1 MNYQKLKMERKK
13 KIEEEIK
20 RITESFSFMNIKK
33 ALLFGSVARNNI
45 RINSDIDLLI
55 IMETE
60 LSFLDRL
67 ITVYKQLNPQ
77 IPLEK
82 N

>member
-13 KIEEEIK
+13 KMEEEIK
-20 RITESFSFMNIKK
+20 RITESFSSMNIKK

-67 ITVYKQLNPQ
+67 ITIYKQLNPQ

>member
-20 RITESFSFMNIKK
+20 RITKSFSSMNIKK
-33 ALLFGSVARNNI
+33 ALLFGSVACNNV

-67 ITVYKQLNPQ
+67 ITIYKQLNPQ